1 MAFPILGPQF
11 VSQEQKP
18 LVMHKCPVL
27 PTGSSWPLLLSP
39 VRLSRVAAPAWLLT
53 YGPAKAQA
61 LSSGLRLMN
70 MLITEFDPSHL

>member
-27 PTGSSWPLLLSP
+27 PPGSSWPLLLSP
-39 VRLSRVAAPAWLLT
+39 VRLSRVAAHLRTRQGSSLEFWAPA
-53 YGPAKAQA
+53 YEHAYY
-61 LSSGLRLMN
+61 
-70 MLITEFDPSHL
+70 